1 MTTNRSPFSLLTH
14 LAGDA
19 EQLDIFSDEA
29 AIESWL
35 AVERALAQ
43 AQGELGVI
51 DADDAAQ
58 IVAAAR
64 RGNVSEERLWE
75 STRNVGYP
83 ILAIVREISAAL
95 PEGPNGRVHYG
106 ATTQD
111 IMDSGLALQ
120 LERSLASL
128 DRRLEQFGD
137 ALAERSLSTPGPSCP
152 AGPTRSRLC
161 PRRSAP
167 RFPPCWASSPGSA
180 SGWPRPLRALA

>member
-14 LAGDA
+14 LAGDT

-29 AIESWL
+29 AIETWL

-51 DADDAAQ
+51 DSGDAAQ
-58 IVAAAR
+58 IVAAAH

-95 PEGPNGRVHYG
+95 APQAH
-106 ATTQD
+106 
-111 IMDSGLALQ
+111 
-120 LERSLASL
+120 
-128 DRRLEQFGD
+128 RRLVRIPD
-137 ALAERSLSTPGPSCP
+137 
-152 AGPTRSRLC
+152 SR
-161 PRRSAP
+161 
-167 RFPPCWASSPGSA
+167 AS
-180 SGWPRPLRALA
+180 